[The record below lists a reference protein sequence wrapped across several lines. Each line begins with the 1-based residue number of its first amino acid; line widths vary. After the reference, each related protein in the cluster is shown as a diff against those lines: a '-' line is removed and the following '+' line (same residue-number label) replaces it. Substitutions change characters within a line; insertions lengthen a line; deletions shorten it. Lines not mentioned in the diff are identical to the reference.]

1 MQISAEVRWFWHA
14 APPARF
20 KDWFLSDGAHPYRA
34 GGGKTRP
41 DDYLYDPSQV
51 ELGIKA
57 RGGKA
62 GTEIKG
68 LVAQFPNA
76 VPDGPFKGDGELWTK
91 WTSNALR
98 IDSLP
103 RLLTNKTR
111 ALRKFDATG
120 PDPKEIELGPDEKPL
135 RGSLPAAGCNVE
147 LTQVEIKE
155 KIFWTLGFEAF
166 GDLQSVIADLRSVA
180 SLLAARKPPPMENAV
195 AASYP
200 AWLAM
205 L

>member
-111 ALRKFDATG
+111 ALKIRRDRPGSERDRAWTRRKAPSRIASCSGLQRGAHTG
-120 PDPKEIELGPDEKPL
+120 RNQRADILDPG
-135 RGSLPAAGCNVE
+135 V
-147 LTQVEIKE
+147 
-155 KIFWTLGFEAF
+155 
-166 GDLQSVIADLRSVA
+166 RSFRRSPV
-180 SLLAARKPPPMENAV
+180 SHR
-195 AASYP
+195 
-200 AWLAM
+200 
-205 L
+205 